1 MKSVL
6 SLVKK
11 ELQSSFNSPMAYG
24 VLAAFL
30 VFTSVMFLI
39 GNQFIAS
46 NSASMRG
53 YFGLFPL
60 VFIVLIPAMTMRSW
74 AEEKKMGAMELFLT
88 LPLRPSE
95 MVIGKYLGTLA
106 LLTLLFILTL
116 PMTFMVMTLGSF
128 EPGEII
134 GQYLGL
140 YLLGASS
147 LALGLFMS
155 ALSSNQISAFL
166 LGLGVMVF
174 FTLSGTLAASVELP
188 KILKDILQ
196 FLSFVPRFSSFER
209 GILDTRD
216 FLYFGIFTTLFLY
229 LNTKVLI
236 FRKWR

>member
-1 MKSVL
+1 
-6 SLVKK
+6 
-11 ELQSSFNSPMAYG
+11 MAYG